1 MLISFLRRRSR
12 AAGLRQRRG
21 VSVIEIMIAVTMLG
35 IIMMSLG
42 KLSVAV
48 SQRGRTNELTAKR
61 TFALTQ
67 QANKYRTTLYA
78 NIPTLTTASTRVD
91 AGDFSYYRQLR
102 ITQPNSGTYRIM
114 LKVTP
119 LSDPTKADSM
129 FIDRTQPPAASAL
142 CVGCP

>member
-1 MLISFLRRRSR
+1 MTTLFLRRRSR
-12 AAGLRQRRG
+12 VARQRRG

-61 TFALTQ
+61 NFALTQ
-67 QANKYRTTLYA
+67 QANKYRTTPYA
-78 NIPTLTTASTRVD
+78 NIATLTTASTRVD
-91 AGDFSYYRQLR
+91 AGDFSYYRTLR
-102 ITQPNSGTYRIM
+102 ITQPNSGTYRIVV
-114 LKVTP
+114 KVTP
-119 LSDPTKADSM
+119 MSAPTQSDSLV
-129 FIDRTQPPAASAL
+129 IDRTQPPASTAL